1 MTELLGVL
9 IGAFIAIIAVKIS
22 IKQVISEI
30 DRREEIKHKMQE
42 IDTLV
47 LLNKKINEVLQ
58 KREIEIRE
66 SSLLNNYERAVK
78 FDDVKI
84 SIDDF
89 IYIQSFCAQNHY
101 YLPSFLVEEFFK
113 NIAQRKVVLDPNVI
127 RSEGAYIYQSGR
139 EIFEQFSD
147 QLNEMIEDRKVELKQ
162 LTNKYRN

>member
-22 IKQVISEI
+22 IRQFLSEI
-30 DRREEIKHKMQE
+30 DRREEIKNKMKE
-42 IDTLV
+42 IDILV

-58 KREIEIRE
+58 KRDIEIKE
-66 SSLLNNYERAVK
+66 SALLSDYERAVK

-101 YLPSFLVEEFFK
+101 YLPTFLVEEFFK
-113 NIAQRKVVLDPNVI
+113 NIAQRKVVLDPKVI
-127 RSEGAYIYQSGR
+127 RSEGAYVYQSGR
-139 EIFEQFSD
+139 EIFEKFSD
-147 QLNEMIEDRKVELKQ
+147 QLNEMIEDRKIELKQ
-162 LTNKYRN
+162 ITNKYRR